1 MATQLPTPSG
11 SSRACA
17 IDSVAQVYESGDE
30 LVVLVR
36 LNGGLLELRVPRQA
50 VSEPRPPERHI
61 PGFNPEA
68 TPC

>member
-1 MATQLPTPSG
+1 MATQLSTASGPSRECG
-11 SSRACA
+11 

-36 LNGGLLELRVPRQA
+36 LNDGLLELRVPHHA
-50 VSEPRPPERHI
+50 AAKSRPPERHI